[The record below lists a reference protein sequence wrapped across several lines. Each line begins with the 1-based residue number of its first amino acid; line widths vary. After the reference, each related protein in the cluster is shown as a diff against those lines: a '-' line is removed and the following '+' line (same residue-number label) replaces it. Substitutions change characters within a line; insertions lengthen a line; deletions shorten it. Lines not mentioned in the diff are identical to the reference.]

1 MFHLLTWPWGG
12 SRRRCQKG
20 RHHGHKRAGLTGHVS
35 RPDASAAARS
45 KAGWQT
51 RLAQSWSANSTVGVK
66 AAPPQAL
73 RLLKQGSQ
81 TERQTQCLS
90 GFCSG
95 YTQWHALYILSLLQ
109 HSPSWGFVNAGK
121 ILSFIRACVLIH
133 GRHFKPHG
141 QMSIPA
147 RYFWISSYSQCM
159 LSHSLLSS
167 LSFNL
172 KRSSG
177 NNTPPKFLSNLSMFI
192 LESCN
197 TWFLKRLDDLMT
209 PSFSKFSFLALSAFH
224 LLILAFS
231 SQSPFLSVLFPQVLI
246 SGLF

>member
-12 SRRRCQKG
+12 SRGRCQKG

-121 ILSFIRACVLIH
+121 ILSFIRACILIH

-177 NNTPPKFLSNLSMFI
+177 NSTPPKFLSNLSMFI

-209 PSFSKFSFLALSAFH
+209 PSFSKFSFLGLSAFH